1 MQKRKTPYIFTIFVF
16 IVIIFITACSSSD
29 ENEAWTNTI
38 APSESISKPDAIIAA
53 LNQQGFEVVKQVIIN
68 GDVGILA
75 KLPGTP
81 KKRCIVLTGKP
92 YSLGYQ
98 MGNLLPIGT
107 YNMAKVYT
115 DNLLEEYAYVK
126 KGTPLFNT
134 VKNMATAL
142 AKSAVTED
150 DAIPYYLLEE
160 MKGVADG
167 ANAANSLYK
176 QITADDVLVLNEGLD
191 SLYSILFTAKLP
203 DTQGATKDIL
213 GCNGF
218 VVSGKATV
226 DGRVY
231 HGRDFMLATGGVYQ
245 DEALMTVYIPDEGKP
260 FVTLGAPGF
269 VGLTTGIN
277 SQGLSMGVDVVFG
290 SATRKTPGL
299 GCLLVIRDIIQNCS
313 NLDEAVERMKSQN
326 RGVSWVYVIADDEK
340 SIKYTNGIAV
350 EEGMAVDD
358 KGKEFNGPDILPW
371 YTQLSM
377 MELIKILPDETPD
390 RGVIT
395 RPQDWEYPAQFEGLE
410 NFPPQIEK
418 YDDVVIA
425 TNHYIHPRM
434 VFTTFSPWMQ
444 FLQTNYWKTSRTLL
458 RYSDLAKRVTD
469 KYGKIDFAT
478 ARDLID
484 FMNPNRY
491 YEIDYENSNV
501 TITNTGYDEAIS
513 QNYEPWDRYKVYD
526 KDIGNK
532 PGNGEIEGHHD
543 IFDNQD
549 LIMECLYGY
558 YNPDEPWVR
567 IDLKP
572 FADISKQ

>member
-1 MQKRKTPYIFTIFVF
+1 MEVFMPKSAASNVYSALMIVVTIFF
-16 IVIIFITACSSSD
+16 TACSSSD
-29 ENEAWTNTI
+29 ENPTGSAGITS
-38 APSESISKPDAIIAA
+38 SEMVSKPDAISAA

-75 KLPGTP
+75 KLPGSP

-98 MGNLLPIGT
+98 MGNLLPVGT
-107 YNMAKVYT
+107 YNMTKIYT
-115 DNLLEEYAYVK
+115 ENLLEEYAYVK
-126 KGTPLFNT
+126 KGTALFNT

-142 AKSAVTED
+142 AKSAVAED
-150 DAIPYYLLEE
+150 DAIPDYLLEE

-167 ANAANSLYK
+167 ANAANPSNK

-191 SLYSILFTAKLP
+191 SLYSILFTARLP
-203 DTQGATKDIL
+203 NTQGATQDIL

-218 VVSGKATV
+218 VVSGGATV

-245 DEALMTVYIPDEGKP
+245 DEALMAVYIPDEGKP
-260 FVTLGAPGF
+260 FVTIGAPGF
-269 VGLTTGIN
+269 VGQTAGLN

-290 SATRKTPGL
+290 GATRKTPGI

-313 NLDEAVERMKSQN
+313 NLDEAIERMKSLN
-326 RGVSWVYVIADDEK
+326 RGVSWVYVIADDDK
-340 SIKYTNGIAV
+340 SIRYTNGVVV
-350 EEGMAVDD
+350 EEGMAEDE

-377 MELIKILPDETPD
+377 MDLIEKLPEESPD

-395 RPQDWEYPAQFEGLE
+395 RPQDWEYPSQFEGLE
-410 NFPPQIEK
+410 EFPPQIEK
-418 YDDVVIA
+418 YDDLVIA

-444 FLQTNYWKTSRTLL
+444 FLQKNYWKTSRTLL
-458 RYSDLAKRVTD
+458 RYSDLTARLTD
-469 KYGKIDFAT
+469 EYGKIDFAT

-484 FMNPNRY
+484 FMNPNREKESLKNG
-491 YEIDYENSNV
+491 YEGWTRYEV
-501 TITNTGYDEAIS
+501 
-513 QNYEPWDRYKVYD
+513 R
-526 KDIGNK
+526 
-532 PGNGEIEGHHD
+532 GEIQGHHD
-543 IFDNQD
+543 LFDNQD

-567 IDLKP
+567 VDLKP
-572 FADISKQ
+572 FVSIASQ

>member
-1 MQKRKTPYIFTIFVF
+1 MQRFWGLAAAII
-16 IVIIFITACSSSD
+16 IVLILMVTGGCSSSD
-29 ENEAWTNTI
+29 ENTTGANSI
-38 APSESISKPDAIIAA
+38 APGESISKPDAIIAA

-75 KLPGTP
+75 KLPGSP
-81 KKRCIVLTGKP
+81 KKKCIVLTGKP

-98 MGNLLPIGT
+98 MGNLLPVGT
-107 YNMAKVYT
+107 YNMAKIYT
-115 DNLLEEYAYVK
+115 ENLLEEYAYVK
-126 KGTPLFNT
+126 KGTALFNT
-134 VKNMATAL
+134 IKNMATAL
-142 AKSAVTED
+142 AKSAVAED
-150 DAIPYYLLEE
+150 DAIPDYLLEE

-167 ANAANSLYK
+167 ANAANPSNK

-191 SLYSILFTAKLP
+191 SLYSILFTARLP
-203 DTQGATKDIL
+203 NTQGATKDIL

-218 VVSGKATV
+218 VVSGNATV

-231 HGRDFMLATGGVYQ
+231 HGRDFMLATGGVFQ
-245 DEALMTVYIPDEGKP
+245 DEALMAVYIPDKGKP
-260 FVTLGAPGF
+260 FITLGAPGF

-290 SATRKTPGL
+290 GATRKTPGI

-313 NLDEAVERMKSQN
+313 NLDEAIERMKSLN

-340 SIKYTNGIAV
+340 SLKYSNGIAV

-377 MELIKILPDETPD
+377 MDLIKKLPDEKPD
-390 RGVIT
+390 KGVIT
-395 RPQDWEYPAQFEGLE
+395 RPQNWEYPAEFEGLE
-410 NFPPQIEK
+410 DFPPQIEK

-444 FLQTNYWKTSRTLL
+444 FLQTNYWKTSRTLD
-458 RYSDLAKRVTD
+458 RYRDLEKRIHHE
-469 KYGKIDFAT
+469 YGNIDFET
-478 ARDLID
+478 ARYLID
-484 FMNPNRY
+484 FMNPNRKAKSIEDG
-491 YEIDYENSNV
+491 YEGW
-501 TITNTGYDEAIS
+501 T
-513 QNYEPWDRYKVYD
+513 RYKV
-526 KDIGNK
+526 
-532 PGNGEIEGHHD
+532 NGEIEGFHAL
-543 IFDNQD
+543 FDNQD

-567 IDLKP
+567 VDLKP
-572 FADISKQ
+572 FADIASQ